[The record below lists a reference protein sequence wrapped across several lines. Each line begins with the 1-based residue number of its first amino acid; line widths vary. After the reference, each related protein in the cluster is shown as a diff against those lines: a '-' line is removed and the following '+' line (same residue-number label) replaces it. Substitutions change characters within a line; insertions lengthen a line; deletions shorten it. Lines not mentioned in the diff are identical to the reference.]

1 MALESRLVEVTN
13 MLRAERARASQLEQR
28 TSRLETQLL
37 TFKAMVLDV
46 MRQSIQLL
54 EKRLA
59 VDEAANSSVLVPPM
73 TASSLIEKKSP
84 AEDHSEERGIKMEDS
99 YQNLRNVG
107 ILQNTAKPQSRRSHR
122 TSYDS
127 ALGPSLPEIGVTK
140 AFGRNTLLQ
149 CGSEPS
155 ELDNNDQP
163 THRPNNRRASAPRPS
178 RRNYGWDGSRARS
191 RAGYMYKDNGY
202 EAQDTGSKSNR
213 SRDTSRSRGR
223 RAQHN
228 RCRYRY
234 RSGSKKR
241 SGEYDEYNSGHNHT
255 DNIRADRSRS
265 PVYRSCKSFG
275 GNAAQSNHSPG
286 IKRHTWTDLTADA
299 LDELEQD
306 LKARILSVDR
316 RRDFS
321 NKDTT
326 AGADALRGWDTGQGN
341 NGEDNGGWAISS
353 YDANNKNDR
362 QDTDTGFA
370 MPRSINQ
377 IMGKKPV
384 SARNK
389 VLSWQKNTA
398 IGSAEPT
405 DGETAN
411 GHTRAVS
418 ESTNDDMNDITDIHN
433 IEGRSDTSTD
443 NHPRVQESIPFAS
456 ASGYDDDDE
465 GGDDEDPLACL
476 GSRTFQ
482 AEKAMSLLFDSA
494 DTPLTTERLA
504 HLWRASAWIP
514 FDDLPVLYERHYKTE
529 LWTHDTRKKTRLY
542 LPKLP
547 GISERQSCN
556 NYKQCMLLFMDGGH
570 LKNAKAYQR
579 VFVRPWIAE
588 PALFFFLT
596 TSVYWPL
603 EYEQAEIIR
612 KMWENE
618 FHHTPVG
625 LVTVKCSD
633 RFEERKWF
641 VMEMLWRSAVDWLKE
656 LAQAVINLG
665 CKYMLNKLSSWDDT
679 ANISVYM
686 NQNQR
691 SSTMPRDPDADIVYG
706 LSRDE
711 LLEVIKMAPVLLQTK
726 ISDVDILRLE
736 DELLQPM

>member
-107 ILQNTAKPQSRRSHR
+107 I
-122 TSYDS
+122 
-127 ALGPSLPEIGVTK
+127 
-140 AFGRNTLLQ
+140 
-149 CGSEPS
+149 
-155 ELDNNDQP
+155 
-163 THRPNNRRASAPRPS
+163 
-178 RRNYGWDGSRARS
+178 
-191 RAGYMYKDNGY
+191 
-202 EAQDTGSKSNR
+202 
-213 SRDTSRSRGR
+213 
-223 RAQHN
+223 
-228 RCRYRY
+228 
-234 RSGSKKR
+234 
-241 SGEYDEYNSGHNHT
+241 
-255 DNIRADRSRS
+255 
-265 PVYRSCKSFG
+265 
-275 GNAAQSNHSPG
+275 
-286 IKRHTWTDLTADA
+286 KRHTWTDPTADA

-711 LLEVIKMAPVLLQTK
+711 LLEVIKMALVLLQTK